1 MYNPA
6 DPSSPIIETTEK
18 TNYKD
23 PAGEVYVN
31 VGTGGESHY
40 PLGNQAPFVE
50 TQDDNNYGFID
61 VDILNGGKAM
71 KGTFYTNGNIALDT
85 FMIDKDMLRI
95 GDIRKDPFDS
105 VILRESS
112 AVGWPD
118 PMLIKAQISQ
128 ESNFDPLANT
138 LGTRWASPCGLK
150 SGWTQSES
158 QSFSLFQL
166 TPACKGDQEETAVY
180 PAAPPPAGHPKLVS
194 SKSDPNWPNTVYNAD
209 VNI

>member
-40 PLGNQAPFVE
+40 PLENQAPFVE
-50 TQDDNNYGFID
+50 TQDDNNYGFINI
-61 VDILNGGKAM
+61 DIINSGKTM
-71 KGTFYTNGNIALDT
+71 KGTFYTNGGSVLDAFT
-85 FMIDKDMLRI
+85 IDKSSHVTVPQPPPIGVQDILGI
-95 GDIRKDPFDS
+95 GDIRKDAFDS

-112 AVGWPD
+112 AVGWHD

-128 ESNFDPLANT
+128 E
-138 LGTRWASPCGLK
+138 
-150 SGWTQSES
+150 
-158 QSFSLFQL
+158 
-166 TPACKGDQEETAVY
+166 
-180 PAAPPPAGHPKLVS
+180 
-194 SKSDPNWPNTVYNAD
+194 
-209 VNI
+209 